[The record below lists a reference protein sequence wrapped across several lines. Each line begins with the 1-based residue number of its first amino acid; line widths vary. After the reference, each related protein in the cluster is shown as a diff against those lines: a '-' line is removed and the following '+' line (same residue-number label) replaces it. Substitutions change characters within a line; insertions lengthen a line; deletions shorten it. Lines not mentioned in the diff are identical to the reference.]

1 MRSTLTPTA
10 APPAPVAADE
20 STVAPTAA
28 PTDYPTLTPTAEPTD
43 YPTLTPTAAP
53 TDYPTSTP
61 TVAPV
66 TVGNDPM
73 MKVGDKF
80 VKFSLTPGVLSP
92 LLSWKAQ
99 LTPSED
105 VKMELP

>member
-1 MRSTLTPTA
+1 M
-10 APPAPVAADE
+10 
-20 STVAPTAA
+20 
-28 PTDYPTLTPTAEPTD
+28 
-43 YPTLTPTAAP
+43 TPTAAP
-53 TDYPTSTP
+53 TAASPEFPTSTP
-61 TVAPV
+61 TAAPV

-105 VKMELP
+105 VKMELLGMTFTAFKTCAKIANCGDHSTRLSALTQKFEQARIMTKT